1 MKVLLDSSVLVAA
14 FVESHPRNEP
24 AAALFGRIHQ
34 KQWTLFVAA
43 HSLAETYSVMTGT
56 PFSPRISPSDA
67 RGVMSD
73 NLEEARIV
81 PLTGDDY
88 LAAIDLLAGL
98 GLSGGAVF
106 DALIFRAAQ
115 NARVD
120 RIFTFNA
127 AHFLRFA
134 AKGKPD
140 IVTP

>member
-24 AAALFGRIHQ
+24 AVALFGRIRQ
-34 KQWTLFVAA
+34 KAWTLLLAA
-43 HSLAETYSVMTGT
+43 HTLAETYSVMTGA

-67 RGVMSD
+67 RRVMAD
-73 NLEEARIV
+73 NLQHARIV

-88 LAAIDLLAGL
+88 LAVIDLLAGL
-98 GLSGGAVF
+98 GLPGGAVF
-106 DALIFRAAQ
+106 DALLFRAAQ
-115 NARVD
+115 NARAD

-134 AKGKPD
+134 AKAKPD